1 MGADLMASDN
11 SSIVKAFLAELG
23 SGSLDQAL
31 SYLAEDAVW
40 SLVQTVRGMSISK
53 YELKER
59 IGAMRASFKG
69 NAFLLKPIS
78 FIEEN
83 NVLAVEVESF
93 TETNLGKIYANKYC
107 IIFKM
112 TDGKI
117 KDVKEYNDSLHV
129 TEVLLPAMQHA
140 LAQSAQKA

>member
-1 MGADLMASDN
+1 MASDN
-11 SSIVKAFLAELG
+11 ASIVKAFLVELG

-31 SYLAEDAVW
+31 SYLAEDSVW

-53 YELKER
+53 HELKGR

-83 NVLAVEVESF
+83 NILAVEVESH

-112 TDGKI
+112 VDGKI
-117 KDVKEYNDSLHV
+117 SEVREYNDSLHV
-129 TEVLLPAMQHA
+129 TEVLLPAMEYTRA
-140 LAQSAQKA
+140 LSAQKGQ

>member
-1 MGADLMASDN
+1 MASEN

-53 YELKER
+53 HELKER

-69 NAFLLKPIS
+69 NAFLLKPLS

-83 NVLAVEVESF
+83 NFLAVEVESF

-112 TDGKI
+112 AAGKI

-140 LAQSAQKA
+140 RAQAAQQA